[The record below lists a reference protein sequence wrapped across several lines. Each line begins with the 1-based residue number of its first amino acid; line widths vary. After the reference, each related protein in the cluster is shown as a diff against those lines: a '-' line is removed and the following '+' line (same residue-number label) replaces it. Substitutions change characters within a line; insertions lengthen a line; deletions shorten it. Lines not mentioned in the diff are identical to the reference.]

1 MKNQASE
8 MYKNGQYE
16 LAIQNFL
23 KCLEIDEYNQIFNS
37 TIYFNIAVTQD
48 KMGKKLDSINSL
60 N

>member
-1 MKNQASE
+1 

-16 LAIQNFL
+16 LAIYNFL
-23 KCLEIDEYNQIFNS
+23 KCLEVDEYNQIFNS